1 MLLRFGVSN
10 HLSIRDQQELSF
22 IASSFKDRRDVL
34 IDCPAAPTGSIV
46 PAAVIYGANAS
57 GKTNLLDA
65 LATMRAMVLRS
76 HAQGEPGGGVPRRSF
91 ALDGDSSRV
100 PSRFD
105 VDFVVEGVR
114 YHYGFEALDEA
125 YEAEWLYAFPKSHRR
140 TLFEREGDEYRF
152 GRGLGGPN
160 KTIAGLTRPNS
171 LFVSAAAQNGH
182 EQLSEVFAYFRTILA
197 VRDIDVS
204 DVAAIN
210 RMAEEGPGRRVI
222 EFLERVGTGVIGY
235 RRKETEITEK
245 VTSFRREL
253 STAVKR
259 FVELPSELES
269 SLEDWRDYTFELAHR
284 GQDGGSVYLALASES
299 AGTRRLLVVLGLAF
313 RAIDEGVP
321 LYVDELDA
329 SLHTQACEAVLKL
342 FCSPESNPKRAQLI
356 TTTHDTNLLN
366 SPVLR
371 RDQLWF
377 TDKDDGGATRLYP
390 LTDIRTRKDD
400 NFEKGYLQ
408 GRYGAVPFDDPISAL
423 GPPR

>member
-10 HLSIRDQQELSF
+10 HLSIRDAQELSF
-22 IASSFKDRRDVL
+22 TASALKDRRDGL
-34 IDCPAAPTGSIV
+34 IDCAAAPNGSIV

-57 GKTNLLDA
+57 GKTNLLGA

-76 HAQGEPGGGVPRRSF
+76 HAQGEPGGGVPRRRF
-91 ALDGDSSRV
+91 ALDGASSTV

-114 YHYGFEALDEA
+114 YHYGFEASDEA

-140 TLFEREGDEYRF
+140 TLFERKGEEYHF

-182 EQLSEVFAYFRTILA
+182 EQISEVFAYFRTILA

-204 DVAAIN
+204 KVSVIN

-235 RRKETEITEK
+235 RRKETEVTEK
-245 VTSFRREL
+245 VTAFRREL
-253 STAVKR
+253 STAIKR
-259 FVELPSELES
+259 FAELPPELES
-269 SLEDWRDYTFELAHR
+269 SLEDWRDFAFELAHR
-284 GQDGGSVYLALASES
+284 DQDGGSVYLDLASES

-321 LYVDELDA
+321 LYIDELDA

-342 FCSPESNPKRAQLI
+342 FCSSETNPKGAQLI
-356 TTTHDTNLLN
+356 ATTHDTNLLG
-366 SPVLR
+366 SPALR

-377 TDKDDGGATRLYP
+377 TEKDAGGATRLYP
-390 LTDIRTRKDD
+390 LTDIRMRKGD

-423 GPPR
+423 GAPR

>member
-10 HLSIRDQQELSF
+10 HLSIRDPQELSF
-22 IASSFKDRRDVL
+22 IASSLKDRRDGL
-34 IDCPAAPTGSIV
+34 IDCTAAPTGSIV

-91 ALDGDSSRV
+91 ALDGDSSRA

-114 YHYGFEALDEA
+114 YHYGFEASDEA
-125 YEAEWLYAFPKSHRR
+125 YEAEWLYAFPRSHRR
-140 TLFEREGDEYRF
+140 TLFEREGEEYRF

-182 EQLSEVFAYFRTILA
+182 EQISEVFAYFRTILA

-210 RMAEEGPGRRVI
+210 RMAEEGPGRRAI

-235 RRKETEITEK
+235 RRKETEVTEK
-245 VTSFRREL
+245 VTAFRREL
-253 STAVKR
+253 STAIKR
-259 FVELPSELES
+259 FAELPPELES
-269 SLEDWRDYTFELAHR
+269 SLEDWRDFAFELAHR
-284 GQDGGSVYLALASES
+284 DQDGGSVYLDLASES

-321 LYVDELDA
+321 LYIDELDA

-342 FCSPESNPKRAQLI
+342 FCSSETNPKGAQLI
-356 TTTHDTNLLN
+356 ATTHDTNLLG
-366 SPVLR
+366 SPALR

-377 TDKDDGGATRLYP
+377 TEKDAGGATRLYP
-390 LTDIRTRKDD
+390 LTDIRMRKGD

-408 GRYGAVPFDDPISAL
+408 GRYGAVPFDDPISAR
-423 GPPR
+423 GAPR

>member
-10 HLSIRDQQELSF
+10 HLSIRDPQELSF
-22 IASSFKDRRDVL
+22 IASSLKDRRDGL
-34 IDCPAAPTGSIV
+34 IDCTAAPTGSIV

-91 ALDGDSSRV
+91 ALDGDSSRT

-114 YHYGFEALDEA
+114 YHYGFEASDEA
-125 YEAEWLYAFPKSHRR
+125 YEAEWLYAFPRSHRR
-140 TLFEREGDEYRF
+140 TLFEREGEEYHF

-182 EQLSEVFAYFRTILA
+182 EQISEVFAYFRTILA

-235 RRKETEITEK
+235 RRKETEVTEK
-245 VTSFRREL
+245 VTASRREL
-253 STAVKR
+253 STAIKR
-259 FVELPSELES
+259 FAELPPELES
-269 SLEDWRDYTFELAHR
+269 SLEDWRNYTFDLAHR
-284 GQDGGSVYLALASES
+284 GQDGGSVYLDLASES

-329 SLHTQACEAVLKL
+329 SLHTQACEAVLQL
-342 FCSPESNPKRAQLI
+342 FCSPETNPRGAQLI
-356 TTTHDTNLLN
+356 TTTHDTNLLG
-366 SPVLR
+366 SPALR

-377 TDKDDGGATRLYP
+377 TEKDAGGATRLYP
-390 LTDIRTRKDD
+390 LTDIRMRKGD

-408 GRYGAVPFDDPISAL
+408 GRYGAVPFDDPISAI
-423 GPPR
+423 GAPP